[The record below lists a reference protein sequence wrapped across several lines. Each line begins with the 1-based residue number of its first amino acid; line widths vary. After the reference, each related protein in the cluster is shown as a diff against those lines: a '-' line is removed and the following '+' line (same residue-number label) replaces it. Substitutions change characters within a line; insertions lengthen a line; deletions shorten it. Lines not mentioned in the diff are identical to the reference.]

1 MRRLLRRPLARH
13 LARRLAFP
21 AVALFGI
28 AAGVLGAGFFQ
39 PDDRFF
45 ALKKNFTI
53 FGQLYE
59 TLAEGY
65 VDPVDAEQLMRTGI
79 DAMLQTL
86 DPYTVFIDE
95 ADNEDIDIMTRGR
108 YGGVGL
114 QIGQRGGRVT
124 VLAPF
129 EGYSGYEQGV
139 KAGDVLIEVD
149 GQQVDELQQDAIGGL
164 LRGSPGSTVGVRIE
178 REGEPGLLD
187 FTLTRSEIQLDN
199 VTYSGFAGQP
209 ADGIAYIRLE
219 RFAREAAPEV
229 KKAIEELGK
238 AHELKGLILDLRGNP
253 GGLLEAAVDVS
264 GYLMAEPGPVVST
277 RGRLP
282 ESERVYQSSGPPAL
296 DPSVPVAVLI
306 DGGSASAS
314 EIVAGALQDTD
325 RGVLVGETTFGKG
338 LVQVIRPLPYNTS
351 IKLTTAKYYTP
362 SGRLIQSITYS
373 RDAAGGSAVAVA
385 DSLRREYLTAGG
397 RPVYDGHGID
407 PDVEVDLGD
416 GSELEQSLL
425 RGAAFFLYAN
435 RYAASHP
442 ELPEPF
448 AVSDATLGDFRA
460 FVASGDFP
468 LDTRAERALEALAK
482 DLDTAGYTETA
493 DEIDALRAELETE
506 VQADFDRHAG
516 RLKERLR
523 QQILARYVGQKAQV
537 AASLEDDPQLLRAVA
552 LLQDPAAYRAV
563 LARPE

>member
-1 MRRLLRRPLARH
+1 MRRLPRLSQRSVPTF
-13 LARRLAFP
+13 LAFP
-21 AVALFGI
+21 AVAVLGI
-28 AAGVLGAGFFQ
+28 ALGVAGSGFFQ

-114 QIGQRGGRVT
+114 QVGQRAGRVT

-139 KAGDVLIEVD
+139 KAGDVLIEID
-149 GQQVDELQQDAIGGL
+149 GQRVEEVDQDAIGGL
-164 LRGSPGSTVGVRIE
+164 LRGAPGSTVDVKIE
-178 REGEPGLLD
+178 RVGEPGLLD
-187 FTLTRSEIQLDN
+187 FTLTRSEVQLDN
-199 VTYSGFAGQP
+199 VTYSGFAGDP
-209 ADGIAYIRLE
+209 EAGIGYVRLE
-219 RFAREAAPEV
+219 RFARSAAPQL
-229 KKAIEELGK
+229 KQAIDELS
-238 AHELKGLILDLRGNP
+238 AERELQGFILDLRGNP

-282 ESERVYQSSGPPAL
+282 ESERVYTSSGPPAL
-296 DPSVPVAVLI
+296 GASVPVAVLI

-314 EIVAGALQDTD
+314 EIVAGAIQDTD
-325 RGVLVGETTFGKG
+325 RGVLVGQTTFGKG
-338 LVQVIRPLPYNTS
+338 LVQIIRPLPYNTS

-362 SGRLIQSITYS
+362 SGRLIQSVTYS
-373 RDAAGGSAVAVA
+373 RDEAGGRAVAVA
-385 DSLRREYLTAGG
+385 DSLRREYLTSGG
-397 RPVYDGHGID
+397 RPVYDGHGIE
-407 PDVEVDLGD
+407 PDVEVGLGD
-416 GSELEQSLL
+416 GSDLEQSLV
-425 RGAAFFLYAN
+425 RSAAFFLYAN
-435 RYAASHP
+435 RYAADYP
-442 ELPEPF
+442 ALPEPF
-448 AVSDATLGDFRA
+448 AVTDRTLQDFRA
-460 FVASGDFP
+460 FVASSDLD
-468 LDTRAERALEALAK
+468 LDTRAERALEALAQ
-482 DLDTAGYTETA
+482 DLADAGYDETA
-493 DEIDALRAELETE
+493 DEIDALRREIDRELD
-506 VQADFDRHAG
+506 ADFERHAA

-523 QQILARYVGQKAQV
+523 QQILARYIGQKAQV
-537 AASLEDDPQLLRAVA
+537 AASLEDDPQLLQAVA
-552 LLQDPAAYRAV
+552 LLQDDAAYRAV
-563 LARPE
+563 LAKPE